1 MARRITLADV
11 AARSGA
17 SKATVSLVLN
27 NKEARISPETM
38 QRVKQAA
45 EDLGYSPNQA
55 AQTLRTG
62 KTNTLAFIS
71 DEVLTT
77 RFASAMTHGILEVAE
92 RHDQMILM
100 AETEHEQ
107 ARWAKA
113 LESMKSRQVDGYIL
127 GLMQARDL
135 ADIDLPTNHPAVV
148 VNGRARGIPSILPN
162 EHQAGQVAVRYLID
176 AGHHRIAFIGRPPHL
191 DTEPGTM
198 NIPRRIAGIDQAMTH
213 AGFTF
218 YNEYR
223 SLLWESET
231 GYEGTKVILDQTPDA
246 TAFIAANDRIAF
258 GIYRALQERSL
269 RVPDDI
275 SVISFD
281 DEELA
286 SYMHPG
292 LTTIRL
298 PYAEMGQVATQVLL
312 QEPPQELIDGIE
324 AKGNELLI
332 PMPLIERHSVS
343 RPSKSS

>member
-27 NKEARISPETM
+27 NKEARISLETI

-45 EDLGYSPNQA
+45 QELGYSPNQA

-62 KTNTLAFIS
+62 RTNTLAFIS

-127 GLMQARDL
+127 GLMRARDL
-135 ADIDLPTNHPAVV
+135 AAADLPTSHPAVV
-148 VNGRARGIPSILPN
+148 VNGRARGIPSILPH
-162 EHQAGQVAVRYLID
+162 EYRAGQAAVRHLLS
-176 AGHHRIAFIGRPPHL
+176 AGHQHIALIGRPQDLTL
-191 DTEPGTM
+191 DPGTM
-198 NIPRRIAGIDQAMTH
+198 NIPRRMAGIDQALDS
-213 AGFTF
+213 AGLALVD
-218 YNEYR
+218 EYR
-223 SLLWESET
+223 ETIWESDT
-231 GYEGTKVILDQTPDA
+231 GYLGASTILGRTPHV

-258 GIYRALQERSL
+258 GIYRALQERNL
-269 RVPDDI
+269 HVAEDI

-292 LTTIRL
+292 LTTVRL

-312 QEPPQELIDGIE
+312 QESPQELIDGIE

-332 PMPLIERHSVS
+332 PMPLMERHSVA
-343 RPSKSS
+343 RPPHNP